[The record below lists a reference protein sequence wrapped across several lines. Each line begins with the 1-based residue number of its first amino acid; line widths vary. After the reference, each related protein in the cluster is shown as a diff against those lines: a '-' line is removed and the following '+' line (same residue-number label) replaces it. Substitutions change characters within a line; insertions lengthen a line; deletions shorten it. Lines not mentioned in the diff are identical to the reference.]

1 MATRRR
7 QVVWSRSAREDLHKA
22 IAFVAQDSPEAGL
35 RLLDRILEAASSL
48 ATLSE
53 RGRNIGEFAD
63 RTHPRFDPTARGA
76 TLRRVTHRPTHAG
89 IRRLA

>member
-63 RTHPRFDPTARGA
+63 RT
-76 TLRRVTHRPTHAG
+76 
-89 IRRLA
+89 IRALTQQPAVPHCAV